1 MTEKY
6 YLGIDIG
13 TYETKGVLV
22 NDKGEVI
29 AQSAK
34 KHEMIVPQS
43 GWAEHRPNEDWWG
56 DFTFV
61 SNELINKSGCNPK
74 DIKAVSAS
82 TIGPCMLP
90 VDKDGEPLMNAVLYG
105 VDTRAYKEID
115 YLNNN
120 IGEEKIF
127 KFNCNALTS
136 QQVGPKIL
144 WL

>member
-22 NDKGEVI
+22 NVKGEVI

-61 SNELINKSGCNPK
+61 SNELINKS
-74 DIKAVSAS
+74 S
-82 TIGPCMLP
+82 L
-90 VDKDGEPLMNAVLYG
+90 
-105 VDTRAYKEID
+105 
-115 YLNNN
+115 
-120 IGEEKIF
+120 F
-127 KFNCNALTS
+127 
-136 QQVGPKIL
+136 
-144 WL
+144 